1 MTCVLRTAR
10 ISNVEIVVFVV
21 NKEIGSWWKLI
32 IKSALYSQGRRLFQY
47 LQADLGC
54 LLTPENNNKVSASL
68 F

>member
-10 ISNVEIVVFVV
+10 IVVFVV
-21 NKEIGSWWKLI
+21 NKEIGSWWKI
-32 IKSALYSQGRRLFQY
+32 ISKSALYSQRPRLRHY
-47 LQADLGC
+47 LQADLGY